1 MFVPKTM
8 STSEIQPRYADI
20 ALNLPVPGLFTYRIP
35 ETLAEFIQVGSR
47 VLVPFGRKDKKLLG
61 IIMGFKEQTEFEKT
75 KDILRVLDPYPALD
89 KELMQLTRWISEY
102 YLCSLG
108 EAVHA
113 AAPPSSRGKHSI
125 SSELLDKVELY
136 EHHIFDI
143 PVHLQPTEEQEKA
156 LKTVCESLE
165 SKKFNVILL
174 YGVTGSGKTEIY
186 LQSIAHV
193 LAQKKNALILV
204 PEIALTYQLI
214 QRFRERF
221 GEKIAVLHSG
231 LLGKERTKDW
241 RRIRQGE
248 ARVIIG
254 VRSAVF
260 APVRQLGLII
270 VDEEHETSF
279 KQENSPRYNARD
291 VAVMRGKYLNATVLL
306 GSATPSLESY
316 FHAQTKKYKCV
327 ELTQRIDDR
336 VMPHCRII
344 DMRQEWDLPQGNQ
357 IISSSLQNA
366 IAARLEKKEQ
376 VLLFLNRRGFS
387 TILLCRSC
395 GRAVSCNRCSIPLTF
410 HQVTSKAH
418 CHYCGLRYSAPVICP
433 SCGAELIRYLGLGT
447 QQVETEVEKLFPSAR
462 TARLDVDVAKKRGEY
477 EHVLENFICGK
488 TDVLLGTQMIAK
500 GMDIPNVTL
509 VGVINADMLINLP
522 DFRSAERA
530 YALLTQVSG
539 RAGRGNVPGEVLIQ
553 TYNPS
558 HYSLQAVLKGER
570 HQFYERELQ
579 NRKKVFFPPYSRL
592 LVMLM
597 QHSSQQHAKSIAE
610 HVALIV
616 KEKSKAEEY
625 QSVEVYGPSAAPKAK
640 LKDKY
645 RYHVLLKC
653 TRSTLLQELY
663 EYVVSELPTRV
674 KLAGISIT
682 IDMDPLMIQ

>member
-1 MFVPKTM
+1 M
-8 STSEIQPRYADI
+8 SIPEIQQRYADI
-20 ALNLPVPGLFTYRIP
+20 ALNLPVPGLFTYGIP
-35 ETLAEFIQVGSR
+35 ETLAGIVQVGSR
-47 VLVPFGRKDKKLLG
+47 VLVPFGLKNKKLLG
-61 IIMGFKEQTEFEKT
+61 IVMGFKEQTEFKKT
-75 KDILRVLDPYPALD
+75 KNILRVLDPYPALD
-89 KELMQLTRWISEY
+89 KELMQLTRWVSEY
-102 YLCSLG
+102 YLCPLG
-108 EAVHA
+108 EAIHA
-113 AAPPSSRGKHSI
+113 AAPPPGRGKHHI
-125 SSELLDKVELY
+125 SAELLDKAELY
-136 EHHIFDI
+136 EHHKFDF
-143 PVHLQPTEEQEKA
+143 PTHLTPTAEQEKA
-156 LKTVCESLE
+156 LKTVCESLD
-165 SKKFNVILL
+165 SQKFNVILL

-231 LLGKERTKDW
+231 LIGKERTKDW

-291 VAVMRGKYLNATVLL
+291 VAVMRGKFLNATVLL

-316 FHAQTKKYKCV
+316 YHAQTKKYKLV
-327 ELTQRIDDR
+327 ELTQRIDNR
-336 VMPHCRII
+336 LMPHCRII
-344 DMRQEWDLPQGNQ
+344 DMRQEWDLPKGNQ

-366 IAARLEKKEQ
+366 IVKRLEKKEQ

-395 GRAVSCNRCSIPLTF
+395 GKAVYCNRCSVPLTF
-410 HQVTSKAH
+410 HQVTMRAH
-418 CHYCGLRYSAPVICP
+418 CHYCGLRYNAPTQCSA
-433 SCGAELIRYLGLGT
+433 CGAELIRHLGLGT
-447 QQVETEVEKLFPSAR
+447 QQVETEVEKLFPAAR

-477 EHVLENFICGK
+477 EHVLENFITGK
-488 TDVLLGTQMIAK
+488 TDILLGTQMIAK

-509 VGVINADMLINLP
+509 VGVINADMLVNLP

-570 HQFYERELQ
+570 HTFYVRELR
-579 NRKKVFFPPYSRL
+579 NRKKVFFPPYCRL
-592 LVMLM
+592 LLILL

-610 HVALIV
+610 HIALIL
-616 KEKSKAEEY
+616 KEKIKAEEY
-625 QSVEVYGPSAAPKAK
+625 QSVEVFGPAAAPKVK

-653 TRSTLLQELY
+653 TRSILMRELY
-663 EYVVSELPTRV
+663 EYVSAELPKRV
-674 KLAGISIT
+674 KLSGVSIST
-682 IDMDPLMIQ
+682 DMDPLMIQ

>member
-1 MFVPKTM
+1 M
-8 STSEIQPRYADI
+8 STHEIQPLYADV
-20 ALNLPVPGLFTYRIP
+20 ALNLPVPDLFTYGVP
-35 ETLAEFIQVGSR
+35 ETFTARVQIGSR
-47 VLVPFGRKDKKLLG
+47 VLVPFGSKDKKRLG
-61 IIMGFKEQTEFEKT
+61 LIVGLKDKTEFENT
-75 KDILRVLDPYPALD
+75 KDILRVLEPYPALD
-89 KELMQLTRWISEY
+89 KELLQLTKWVSEY
-102 YLCSLG
+102 YLCPLG
-108 EAVHA
+108 EAIHA
-113 AAPPSSRGKHSI
+113 AVPSAGRGKHHI
-125 SSELLDKVELY
+125 PAELLDKAELY
-136 EHHIFDI
+136 EHHKFDFLN
-143 PVHLQPTEEQEKA
+143 HLPPTEEQEKA
-156 LKTVCESLE
+156 LKIVYQSLD
-165 SKKFNVILL
+165 SKKFNVILV

-193 LAQKKNALILV
+193 LAQRKNALVLV

-231 LLGKERTKDW
+231 LMGKERTREW

-248 ARVIIG
+248 ARVVIG

-291 VAVMRGKYLNATVLL
+291 VGVMRGKFMNATVLL

-316 FHAQTKKYKCV
+316 YHAQTKKYELV
-327 ELTQRIDDR
+327 ELTQRIDNR

-344 DMRQEWDLPQGNQ
+344 DMWQEWDLPKGNQ
-357 IISSSLQNA
+357 IVSSSLQNA
-366 IAARLEKKEQ
+366 IAKRLEKREQ

-395 GRAVSCNRCSIPLTF
+395 GRAIHCNRCSVPLTF
-410 HQVTSKAH
+410 HQVTLRAH
-418 CHYCGLRYSAPVICP
+418 CHYCGLRYNAPSQCP

-447 QQVETEVEKLFPSAR
+447 QQVESEVEKLFPAAR
-462 TARLDVDVAKKRGEY
+462 IARLDVDVAKKRGEY
-477 EHVLENFICGK
+477 EHVLENFITGK
-488 TDVLLGTQMIAK
+488 TDILLGTQMIAK

-530 YALLTQVSG
+530 YGLLTQVSG

-558 HYSLQAVLKGER
+558 HYSLQAVVKSER
-570 HQFYERELQ
+570 HPFYERELR
-579 NRKKVFFPPYSRL
+579 NRKKVFFPPYCRL
-592 LVMLM
+592 LLM
-597 QHSSQQHAKSIAE
+597 QIQHTSQQHAKSIAE
-610 HVALIV
+610 HIALIAN
-616 KEKSKAEEY
+616 ERIKAEEY
-625 QSVEVYGPSAAPKAK
+625 QSVDVFGPVAATITKIK
-640 LKDKY
+640 NKY

-653 TRSTLLQELY
+653 TRSTLMRELY
-663 EYVVSELPTRV
+663 EYIHSELPNRV
-674 KLAGISIT
+674 KLSGVSLT
-682 IDMDPLMIQ
+682 SDMDPLMIQ